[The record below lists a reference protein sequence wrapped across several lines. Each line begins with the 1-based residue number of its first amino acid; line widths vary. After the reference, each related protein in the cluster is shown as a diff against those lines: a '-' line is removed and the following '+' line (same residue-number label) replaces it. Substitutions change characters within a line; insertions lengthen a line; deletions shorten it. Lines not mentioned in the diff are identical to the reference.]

1 LEVANISNDDVLV
14 DEVEVNIDMLA
25 TLILDRVVGEVDCAD
40 VIAVDQCDPR

>member
-1 LEVANISNDDVLV
+1 VEVANISDGDVLM

-25 TLILDRVVGEVDCAD
+25 TLMLDGVVGEVDCAD